1 MATVEAPLHENV
13 KQALVDGDENN
24 TVLVMRS
31 MRNTERV
38 YKNKAAMEVLDI
50 EKQHPGDFSKISH
63 IIKGENYRYICPSSL
78 NN

>member
-63 IIKGENYRYICPSSL
+63 IIKGENYRYFQL
-78 NN
+78 RKQL